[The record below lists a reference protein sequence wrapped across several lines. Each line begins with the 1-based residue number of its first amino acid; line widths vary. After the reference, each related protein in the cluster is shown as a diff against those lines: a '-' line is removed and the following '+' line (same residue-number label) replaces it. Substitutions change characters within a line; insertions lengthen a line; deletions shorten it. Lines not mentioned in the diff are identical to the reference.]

1 MKTRSKT
8 ASWGICISV
17 GLEGQRQ
24 QMAKPDGDQAQQKG
38 EHGIGA
44 RAEPFPVPREIKRL
58 QTEGGKRC
66 VAAADAGHE
75 EGAERRR
82 DQPASVR
89 VSERGEQADDEG
101 AGDVDDERAI
111 GKRLPELPRHK
122 ARDPESR
129 DTAKRPADT
138 DPEI

>member
-1 MKTRSKT
+1 
-8 ASWGICISV
+8 
-17 GLEGQRQ
+17 
-24 QMAKPDGDQAQQKG
+24 MAKPDSDQAQQKG
-38 EHGIGA
+38 EHRIGA
-44 RAEPFPVPREIKRL
+44 RTDPFSVAREIKRL
-58 QTEGGKRC
+58 QTEGGERR

-89 VSERGEQADDEG
+89 VSKGGEQSDDEG

-111 GKRLPELPRHK
+111 GKRLSELPRHK

-129 DTAKRPADT
+129 DTAKRPAD
-138 DPEI
+138 